1 MQNKDQNAIKTIL
14 SVLCMILCK
23 RVPDGVVPF
32 NTADLLKKVKLVP
45 LPRGMGFEQIQGLA
59 KQISDK
65 LLPGEKPPSLV
76 DQFKSGPMAGLKLN
90 TGELAVVRIMIKR
103 KKMTPSE
110 IAAEEKVNMMMAQQS
125 KLLSDQS
132 VDKSDM
138 PDQHS
143 EAGEEHD

>member
-1 MQNKDQNAIKTIL
+1 
-14 SVLCMILCK
+14 MILCK

-59 KQISDK
+59 KQICDK

-76 DQFKSGPMAGLKLN
+76 DQFRSGPMAGLKLN
-90 TGELAVVRIMIKR
+90 TGELAVVRIMIKQ

-110 IAAEEKVNMMMAQQS
+110 IAAEDKVNMMMAQQN
-125 KLLSDQS
+125 KAILSDQS

-138 PDQHS
+138 PD
-143 EAGEEHD
+143 

>member
-1 MQNKDQNAIKTIL
+1 
-14 SVLCMILCK
+14 MILCK

-110 IAAEEKVNMMMAQQS
+110 IAAAEKVNMMMAQRS

-138 PDQHS
+138 PDQYS